1 MDAIILILQ
10 VKKPRQGK
18 LIWLAQFKWLVSIR
32 TKIEAFM
39 VYFSSGYICDTT
51 LSCTS
56 VVVMCFSAFIPG
68 FCASMGYEFKV
79 GTYIKCNR
87 ESRIYIKSESE
98 YLFRSMCGKSHVE
111 REILAMRE
119 PERKRETLTGES
131 VGEDQKD
138 YSCLQWSFLWG
149 KGGTLIEH
157 TNRVEFKGGELVPL
171 EKFYDIISM

>member
-98 YLFRSMCGKSHVE
+98 YMFRSMCGKSHVE
-111 REILAMRE
+111 RERSLLWESQRE
-119 PERKRETLTGES
+119 RERHSQERVWEKTKRTTPASNDPFYG
-131 VGEDQKD
+131 V
-138 YSCLQWSFLWG
+138 
-149 KGGTLIEH
+149 
-157 TNRVEFKGGELVPL
+157 RVVP
-171 EKFYDIISM
+171 